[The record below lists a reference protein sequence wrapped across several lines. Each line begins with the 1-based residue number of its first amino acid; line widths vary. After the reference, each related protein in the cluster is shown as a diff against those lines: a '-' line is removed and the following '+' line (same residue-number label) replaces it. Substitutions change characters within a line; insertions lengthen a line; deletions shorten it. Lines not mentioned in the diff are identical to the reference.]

1 MSHQLKI
8 HRVTSLPSQ
17 LEAYSIY
24 LVAPPSKPDYV
35 EMYVSDSTGARAKRI
50 IREEDIDALITNKIQ
65 ETVKPIS
72 EIKVVD
78 NNEALQALNDD
89 QSTVFVYVKDAT
101 QVPGAEVERGGA
113 TFIRDGSTWVKV
125 AEAESLDVALNWSAI
140 QGRPNVNATDIEDA
154 VTKRHQHANL
164 TQLNKI
170 GEEGG
175 ELTYGGRPVSTAWT
189 TTDW

>member
-65 ETVKPIS
+65 EKVKPIS

-78 NNEALQALNDD
+78 NNEALQALSGEE
-89 QSTVFVYVKDAT
+89 STVFIYVKDAT

-125 AEAESLDVALNWSAI
+125 AEAESLDVSLEWDSI
-140 QGRPNVNATDIEDA
+140 PGRPTSEPTYIDDA
-154 VTKRHQHANL
+154 VSKRHLHTNL